1 MDQAFEFLH
10 TARGIVVGIIQL
22 SLAIS
27 GMLCIWMA
35 QHCWNA
41 EGWGWRT
48 VMTHHNA
55 GEFDEARANAQ
66 QARNAFHFGWVVAGH
81 GMIMLFL
88 AGVIR

>member
-1 MDQAFEFLH
+1 MDQAFEFLN

-27 GMLCIWMA
+27 GMLSIWMA

-41 EGWGWRT
+41 EGWDWHS

-55 GEFDEARANAQ
+55 GEFDKAQKRASL
-66 QARNAFHFGWVVAGH
+66 ARNAFHFGWIVAGL